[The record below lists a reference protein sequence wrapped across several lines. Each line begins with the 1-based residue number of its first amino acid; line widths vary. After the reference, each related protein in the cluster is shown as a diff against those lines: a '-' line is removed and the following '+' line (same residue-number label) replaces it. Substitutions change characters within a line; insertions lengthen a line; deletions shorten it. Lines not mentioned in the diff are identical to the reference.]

1 VSPDRRGLWE
11 WRVSLAVGVVA
22 LIVGAVLLVRTV
34 QFVAEAEHAT
44 GTVVDM
50 SRERD
55 SEGDVSF
62 HPVVR
67 FRTAQGDTIVFVSSY
82 GSSSPS
88 ESPGDRVEVL
98 YDPDDPSDAK
108 LSGLFQVWL
117 FPAVVLLIGASSI
130 GTAWYRRRRVTR
142 GPSEADIEW
151 LRAHG
156 RQVKGGSPRVV
167 HDDSLEIQGSSPFL
181 VEVDVHDPVRDEVRV
196 LTSAHVWFDPA
207 PYIADR
213 EALDV
218 YIDPERGRALLRRS
232 LVPAPPELAGEPR
245 TPCRWARL
253 HLQLRA
259 VVVSASAQR
268 PVIVVSRWPGSFVSS
283 AGVVSPR
290 GPVAAWML
298 IVHWGVTVRPV
309 SVRMSPAS
317 TAGFL

>member
-1 VSPDRRGLWE
+1 MSVQVPGLRSVGPWSKPARSVGRWYVFEPGRCTGRRRRL
-11 WRVSLAVGVVA
+11 SLAVGVVA

-218 YIDPERGRALLRRS
+218 YIDPERAERYFVDLSFL
-232 LVPAPPELAGEPR
+232 PR
-245 TPCRWARL
+245 
-253 HLQLRA
+253 Q
-259 VVVSASAQR
+259 
-268 PVIVVSRWPGSFVSS
+268 G
-283 AGVVSPR
+283 
-290 GPVAAWML
+290 
-298 IVHWGVTVRPV
+298 
-309 SVRMSPAS
+309 
-317 TAGFL
+317 

>member
-22 LIVGAVLLVRTV
+22 LIVGAVWLVRTV

-130 GTAWYRRRRVTR
+130 GTAWYRRRRVKR

-218 YIDPERGRALLRRS
+218 YIDPERAERYFVDLSFL
-232 LVPAPPELAGEPR
+232 PR
-245 TPCRWARL
+245 
-253 HLQLRA
+253 Q
-259 VVVSASAQR
+259 
-268 PVIVVSRWPGSFVSS
+268 G
-283 AGVVSPR
+283 
-290 GPVAAWML
+290 
-298 IVHWGVTVRPV
+298 
-309 SVRMSPAS
+309 
-317 TAGFL
+317 